1 MAAIQ
6 SCSRHVAATVC
17 YRSTPASW
25 RTGTHR
31 TLRSRAMDC
40 RAHLLFV
47 WLQGWSC
54 LNPQPSRQ
62 HARRSRP
69 SRHTR
74 RRSRRCRKPLLP
86 LVWTT
91 LRQNG
96 TRLCAIIKC
105 SLLGQRNFCFAGTAI
120 TSLWVTMVLEAG
132 AASTTAALAA
142 VLEAG
147 VAATTTALAAVPA
160 AEVAT
165 TAALAAV
172 PEAGAAATTT
182 ALATVPQAEVAT
194 TAALAVVPE
203 AEVVTTAVLAV
214 VPEAEVVTTAAL
226 AATPEA
232 GAAMTPIPTVLMV
245 GRAALKLSSETPR
258 RAPWCSTKR
267 SGATLTMRWQ
277 ATFRLGSS
285 TPR

>member
-147 VAATTTALAAVPA
+147 AATTTTALAAVPA
-160 AEVAT
+160 
-165 TAALAAV
+165 
-172 PEAGAAATTT
+172 
-182 ALATVPQAEVAT
+182 AEVAT

-214 VPEAEVVTTAAL
+214 VPEAGVVTTAAL

-232 GAAMTPIPTVLMV
+232 GAAMTPTHPVLMV